1 MQNTFE
7 SSGFSTE
14 PIPDS
19 VFAIPAEYK
28 LLSPADLSREALEA
42 RAKQAAAG
50 GVPGGYAGGVIGGI
64 IGSVPTGAPPPPP
77 PPPYAAGQPTT
88 PQRIRVGGTVQQAK
102 LIRQAKPVYP
112 PLARS
117 S

>member
-1 MQNTFE
+1 LV
-7 SSGFSTE
+7 STE

-28 LLSPADLSREALEA
+28 LVSAADLSREAMEA

-64 IGSVPTGAPPPPP
+64 IGSVPRRRGRPVPHSRSSGAPGSLL
-77 PPPYAAGQPTT
+77 AA
-88 PQRIRVGGTVQQAK
+88 
-102 LIRQAKPVYP
+102 
-112 PLARS
+112 LAS
-117 S
+117 IL